1 MKTLL
6 ISQSTLQSKSIIND
20 NVDWEMIKP
29 VVEVVQDLYLQKLIG
44 TDLFKKLQTDV
55 DNLINSSTPIP
66 TNYKILIDNYITDYL
81 CWMIVAHSGD
91 VIKYR
96 YMNKGV
102 MEKNSDNSSPIS
114 AEALE
119 GITKKWLNYA
129 EQYGQ
134 NLIKYI
140 ENNLTLYPEYSTNT
154 GHEDTPTGTAYDSPF
169 IFPSQF
175 HDFDIQQ
182 RDWWNRNTF

>member
-1 MKTLL
+1 
-6 ISQSTLQSKSIIND
+6 
-20 NVDWEMIKP
+20 
-29 VVEVVQDLYLQKLIG
+29 
-44 TDLFKKLQTDV
+44 
-55 DNLINSSTPIP
+55 
-66 TNYKILIDNYITDYL
+66 
-81 CWMIVAHSGD
+81 MIVAHSGD

-119 GITKKWLNYA
+119 GITDKWLNYA

-140 ENNLTLYPEYSTNT
+140 ENNLTLYP
-154 GHEDTPTGTAYDSPF
+154 
-169 IFPSQF
+169 
-175 HDFDIQQ
+175 
-182 RDWWNRNTF
+182 

>member
-6 ISQSTLQSKSIIND
+6 ISQATLQSKSIIND

-55 DNLINSSTPIP
+55 DNLINSSTPIHA
-66 TNYKILIDNYITDYL
+66 NYKTLIDNYITDYL

-140 ENNLTLYPEYSTNT
+140 ENNLT
-154 GHEDTPTGTAYDSPF
+154 
-169 IFPSQF
+169 
-175 HDFDIQQ
+175 
-182 RDWWNRNTF
+182 